1 MFRNNILLPNSKF
14 FQAKC
19 LLICLECAI
28 EAKDS
33 IQLLLTNIKKVFF
46 LPSFPGKCLPI

>member
-1 MFRNNILLPNSKF
+1 MFRNNILLPYSKF

-19 LLICLECAI
+19 LFICLECAI

-33 IQLLLTNIKKVFF
+33 IQLLLTNIKKVIF
-46 LPSFPGKCLPI
+46 LPSFTGKCLPI